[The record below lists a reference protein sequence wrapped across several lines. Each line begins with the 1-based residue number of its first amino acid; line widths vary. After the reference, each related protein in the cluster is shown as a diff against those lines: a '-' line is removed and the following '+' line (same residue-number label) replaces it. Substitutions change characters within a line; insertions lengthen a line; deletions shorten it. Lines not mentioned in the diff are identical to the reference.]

1 MCISSSLAGGSV
13 EPRIFK
19 GSFEIEILNLSLDLF
34 ISHRRKFLVALN
46 LYNVKLYTFQRSLD
60 C

>member
-13 EPRIFK
+13 EPRFK

-34 ISHRRKFLVALN
+34 ISHIRKFLVALN
-46 LYNVKLYTFQRSLD
+46 LYHVKLYTFQRSLD